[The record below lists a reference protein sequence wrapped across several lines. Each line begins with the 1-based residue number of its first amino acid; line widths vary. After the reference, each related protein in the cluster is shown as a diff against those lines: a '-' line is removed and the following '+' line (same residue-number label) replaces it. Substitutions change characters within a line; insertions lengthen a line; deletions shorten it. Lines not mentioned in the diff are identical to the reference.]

1 MGDPRN
7 VAHAKKVSQEKHHK
21 QKHAPPKPGPAPTR
35 RKTVQTE
42 TKSATNSTAP
52 QAEVPKP
59 TQPVEPTQLEK
70 SLVVLSKLKELEF
83 HSRAN
88 IEKLAELSLT
98 IEEELKQKAFAEA
111 IGAVY
116 AAQDAFQS
124 KILKLIEDYE
134 SECARLSGS
143 AWRALLISPDF
154 DSFAQSFCAPTGP
167 QFRTILKPESQNLT
181 DMKTKNLFTVAVI
194 SAGLAFGVT
203 AQAKEEKHEEQTINA
218 ADVPAAVQQ
227 AAQAEAKGGTIV
239 RWEKEGANFEA
250 VIDKNG
256 KQIGVE
262 MNANGKVL
270 SKHNEAKEH
279 KEKGEKY

>member
-42 TKSATNSTAP
+42 TKSATKSTAP

-116 AAQDAFQS
+116 SAQDAFQS

-143 AWRALLISPDF
+143 A
-154 DSFAQSFCAPTGP
+154 
-167 QFRTILKPESQNLT
+167 
-181 DMKTKNLFTVAVI
+181 
-194 SAGLAFGVT
+194 
-203 AQAKEEKHEEQTINA
+203 
-218 ADVPAAVQQ
+218 
-227 AAQAEAKGGTIV
+227 
-239 RWEKEGANFEA
+239 
-250 VIDKNG
+250 
-256 KQIGVE
+256 
-262 MNANGKVL
+262 
-270 SKHNEAKEH
+270 
-279 KEKGEKY
+279 